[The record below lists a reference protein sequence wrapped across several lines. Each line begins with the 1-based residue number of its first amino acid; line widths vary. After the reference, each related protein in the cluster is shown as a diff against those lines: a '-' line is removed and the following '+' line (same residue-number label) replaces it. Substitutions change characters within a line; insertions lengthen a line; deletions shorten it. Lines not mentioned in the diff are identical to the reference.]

1 VDEPE
6 PVEWLPPQAPGAAP
20 PPHFAPTA
28 VDPAWPAPTA
38 PAPAAPPVPAQA
50 RPGSTNASARWS
62 LIAGIGGLILFVF
75 PSGFG
80 LVFIFNLPCSVMAW
94 VLGREGRRR
103 ADAGEGPEYRGR
115 VHAGMVLGILGV
127 VLGVAAI
134 IAWAIAIAT
143 SEELR
148 NELSRAFERGRK

>member
-6 PVEWLPPQAPGAAP
+6 PVEWLPPQARGAAP
-20 PPHFAPTA
+20 PPQFAPTA
-28 VDPAWPAPTA
+28 VDPAWPPPAAPVPAVPA
-38 PAPAAPPVPAQA
+38 PAPA
-50 RPGSTNASARWS
+50 RPGRGNPSARWS
-62 LIAGIGGLILFVF
+62 LIAGIGGLVLFVF

-80 LVFIFNLPCSVMAW
+80 LVFIFNLPCSIMAW

-103 ADAGEGPEYRGR
+103 ADAGEGPEHGGR
-115 VHAGMVLGILGV
+115 AQAGMVLGIIGV

-134 IAWAIAIAT
+134 VAWAIAIAT

-148 NELSRAFERGRK
+148 HQLSRAFEQGRK